1 MRWRVVVTGRAEKQL
16 GRLPAQD
23 EERLRSAITAM
34 TDDPFLG
41 DVTKLGGE
49 YNAWRR
55 RIGAYRIMYKLL
67 FVERSVFIYDIR
79 RRTSTTY

>member
-1 MRWRVVVTGRAEKQL
+1 MNWSVVVTGHAEKQL

-34 TDDPFLG
+34 TSNPFLG

-49 YNAWRR
+49 HNAWRR
-55 RIGAYRIMYKLL
+55 RIGVYRIMYKLL
-67 FVERSVFIYDIR
+67 PVEKSVFIYDIR